1 MTGVL
6 IFTVLAAVALILSMG
21 TIRGNTENTCKAAEE
36 KTDHSPLSEIILG
49 SLALFF
55 SVAVLSGTTGVVISL
70 YPGFSGISA
79 LAAGILI
86 GLMDLGTITSSLY
99 ASRRAGRGIRFE
111 IPAGALI
118 IAALVLI
125 ILLIPAGNLIA
136 AGLLFI
142 GIGTAYGTV
151 TIAQVD
157 YLSKTKYG
165 QGAVLG
171 IYNLFGYAGMAF
183 MPFAAGILAESSYP
197 GAFIATALLCL
208 TVCATAVLA
217 TKGRKD

>member
-1 MTGVL
+1 
-6 IFTVLAAVALILSMG
+6 
-21 TIRGNTENTCKAAEE
+21 
-36 KTDHSPLSEIILG
+36 
-49 SLALFF
+49 
-55 SVAVLSGTTGVVISL
+55 
-70 YPGFSGISA
+70 
-79 LAAGILI
+79 
-86 GLMDLGTITSSLY
+86 MDIGTITGSLC
-99 ASRRAGRGIRFE
+99 ASRRAGRDLRFE

-125 ILLIPAGNLIA
+125 LMFIPAGNLIA
-136 AGLLFI
+136 AGVLFI
-142 GIGTAYGTV
+142 GIGAAYGTV

-197 GAFIATALLCL
+197 LAYIATALLCL
-208 TVCATAVLA
+208 TVCVTAVLTA
-217 TKGRKD
+217 KGRKD